1 MDIEN
6 FNKRITQGLP
16 IRMDQ
21 TDTIRGGI
29 NLSMLDR
36 LRHYWAQHGLP
47 TAEQIDQHNKNV
59 RIKHAG

>member
-1 MDIEN
+1 MNIED

-16 IRMDQ
+16 VRMDQ

-36 LRHYWAQHGLP
+36 LRHYWQQHGLP
-47 TAEQIDQHNKNV
+47 TLEDIDRANKKV
-59 RIKHAG
+59 RIQHGG